1 MPCETV
7 TIPAP
12 QQQPENGGED
22 GRREEQVSRE
32 DVTGIFGYAKF
43 RRADDAL
50 DAAMMLG
57 LDGIHSHQ
65 MNGNTIY
72 MPGKTHRKLN
82 EQLSKLGLEQAGV
95 PGSGGRDDAS
105 SEDGGGISSNAAIA
119 ALAGGLGLAYYIS
132 QQ

>member
-22 GRREEQVSRE
+22 GRGEEQVSRE

-65 MNGNTIY
+65 MNGN
-72 MPGKTHRKLN
+72 
-82 EQLSKLGLEQAGV
+82 
-95 PGSGGRDDAS
+95 
-105 SEDGGGISSNAAIA
+105 DGGGGGGNGGAPDVGSSPQTTPGPSFVRDSSPRRGQAVETTPVVKMGAE
-119 ALAGGLGLAYYIS
+119 YPPMR
-132 QQ
+132 Q

>member
-22 GRREEQVSRE
+22 GRGEEQVSRE

-95 PGSGGRDDAS
+95 PGSSAD
-105 SEDGGGISSNAAIA
+105 EDGGGISSNAAIA